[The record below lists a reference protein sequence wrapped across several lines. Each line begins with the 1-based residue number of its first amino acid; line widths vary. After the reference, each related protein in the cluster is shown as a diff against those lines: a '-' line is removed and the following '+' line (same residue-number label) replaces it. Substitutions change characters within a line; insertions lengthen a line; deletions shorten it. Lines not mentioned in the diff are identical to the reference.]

1 MIQGAAGRCPQAGL
15 GGHSRAWGMIDM
27 PSNSPAFTVARR
39 AVDAVLFDLD
49 GVVTHT
55 AQLHAAAW
63 KELFDGYLQQRAA
76 REHASV
82 QPFDANTDYRRYVD
96 GKPRNQGIE
105 SFLSSRGIELPYGDP
120 TDGPEQETIYGL
132 GNKKNGIFL
141 ARLKAQGAEVYHSTV
156 ELIHFLKARGI
167 KVGIVS
173 SSKNCAVV
181 LEVTGLSHFF
191 DTRVDGWDSERF
203 KLKGKPAPDI
213 FLKAAEQLGVSPERT
228 AIVEDAIAG
237 VEAGRNGRFAVV
249 IGVARQGNQAAL
261 HRHGADVVVEDLSQV
276 GVAEE
281 NAAAPKNA
289 MDLPSALERA
299 DGLTKRLQN
308 KHLVMFLDYDGTLTP
323 IVERPDQAL
332 LSSDMRQTISDLAR
346 CCPVAIVSGRD
357 HADVQRLVQLDGIFY
372 AGSHGFEIAGP
383 HGMHIEY
390 EQGADF
396 LPILDHA
403 ERELDQKLRHVE
415 GALVERKKFSIA
427 VHVRGVARD
436 DEGTVE
442 AIVNDVLARHSGLRK
457 GHGKKVF
464 ELQPR
469 LDWHKGK
476 AVLWLL
482 QALELD
488 GPGVLPLYIGDDLTD
503 EDAFRTLADRGI
515 GIIVEEGSRPTAAS
529 YVLKHPGEVHAFLRQ
544 LISWLNG

>member
-1 MIQGAAGRCPQAGL
+1 MIA
-15 GGHSRAWGMIDM
+15 M

-39 AVDAVLFDLD
+39 AIDGVLFDLD

-82 QPFDANTDYRRYVD
+82 QPFDADTDYRRYVD

-120 TDGPEQETIYGL
+120 TDAPE
-132 GNKKNGIFL
+132 
-141 ARLKAQGAEVYHSTV
+141 
-156 ELIHFLKARGI
+156 
-167 KVGIVS
+167 
-173 SSKNCAVV
+173 
-181 LEVTGLSHFF
+181 
-191 DTRVDGWDSERF
+191 
-203 KLKGKPAPDI
+203 
-213 FLKAAEQLGVSPERT
+213 
-228 AIVEDAIAG
+228 
-237 VEAGRNGRFAVV
+237 
-249 IGVARQGNQAAL
+249 
-261 HRHGADVVVEDLSQV
+261 
-276 GVAEE
+276 
-281 NAAAPKNA
+281 
-289 MDLPSALERA
+289 
-299 DGLTKRLQN
+299 
-308 KHLVMFLDYDGTLTP
+308 
-323 IVERPDQAL
+323 
-332 LSSDMRQTISDLAR
+332 
-346 CCPVAIVSGRD
+346 
-357 HADVQRLVQLDGIFY
+357 
-372 AGSHGFEIAGP
+372 
-383 HGMHIEY
+383 
-390 EQGADF
+390 
-396 LPILDHA
+396 
-403 ERELDQKLRHVE
+403 VE

-427 VHVRGVARD
+427 VHVRDVARD

-442 AIVNDVLARHSGLRK
+442 AIVNDVLARNPGLRK

-488 GPGVLPLYIGDDLTD
+488 GPEVLPLYIGDDLTD
-503 EDAFRTLADRGI
+503 EEAFRRLADRGI

-544 LISWLNG
+544 LISWLDG